1 MAGRGVLTN
10 KHKGGY
16 IKIKTDEPS
25 YIIGIISL
33 TPRVDY
39 SQGNKW
45 DTNLMTWDDFH
56 KPILDGIGFQDL
68 ITDQMDYRDTQ
79 VNDDGDIIF
88 KSAGKQPA
96 WINYQTNVNVVK
108 GNFALEEQQ
117 MFMVLNR
124 RYEANKFGI
133 TDLTTYID
141 PAKFNHVFAYTR
153 RDAQNFWAQIKVDI
167 TARRKMSAKLIP
179 NL

>member
-1 MAGRGVLTN
+1 
-10 KHKGGY
+10 
-16 IKIKTDEPS
+16 
-25 YIIGIISL
+25 
-33 TPRVDY
+33 
-39 SQGNKW
+39 
-45 DTNLMTWDDFH
+45 MTWDDFH

-68 ITDQMDYRDTQ
+68 ITDQMDFRDTQ
-79 VNDDGDIIF
+79 VDENDNIIF

-108 GNFALEEQQ
+108 GNFALEDQQ

-124 RYEANKFGI
+124 RYEANEFGI

-141 PAKFNHVFAYTR
+141 PSKFNHVFAYTR
-153 RDAQNFWAQIKVDI
+153 RDAQNFWAQIKLDI